1 MTLRISQFAVVCGLG
16 LLALPGV
23 VQAQAPRYQSPLSV
37 PNAPQPQ
44 LTLPVTPAITPNG
57 TVVEDVVVHVND
69 LIISRSD
76 VERAEQALA
85 EENRQPGV
93 TAADAAERQ
102 KNLLRDM
109 IDKQL
114 LLSRGKELGI
124 SADAEVIRQLDEIR
138 KQNKM
143 ATMEDL
149 EAAARQQGVSF
160 EDFKASI
167 RDRVITQMV
176 VRDEVGRRLQMTQ
189 GQEQAYYEA
198 HKQEFVQ
205 PEQIKLS
212 EILIPTPADA
222 NDAAIAQAQ
231 AKADGI
237 VAKLKAGDN
246 FEELAKANSG
256 GPTAAQGGDLGM
268 YKRGALA
275 KVLEDQTFNLKAGEW
290 TAPIRTKQGFVI
302 LKVTDHVAAGVPPL
316 KDVEPQIQEAMYT
329 DAMQPALRTYL
340 TKLREDA
347 YIDIRA
353 GYVDSGASPRE
364 TKPVFTAYA
373 PPVVKK
379 KTVQQK
385 KRFDRGTKYS
395 TAKTTAPVATPVA
408 VVTTPATTA
417 ATPTTTKATTASKP
431 AKIKREKVR
440 YGQAPRNSLPAGP
453 QETASGSDVGEGAT
467 SAAVT
472 PGGTMASAAAP
483 GTAIAPLDGSGA
495 SSSSDTGPNPLDAK
509 APPAGKTRYSARAK
523 QVNANKKATKIK
535 KANEKTVA
543 GPVAAT
549 PEEKAAEQTQAAP
562 LGLNGDTSKKKK
574 KKQPKDKNAP
584 KERLQ
589 NKAPTPPAPKPEE
602 TPSKAPDRGTPQ
614 EGTLPPSSKT
624 PDTPPPTTPQG
635 TAPMPPPATPPQQ

>member
-1 MTLRISQFAVVCGLG
+1 MLTKIRVTMTLRISQFAVVCGLS

-23 VQAQAPRYQSPLSV
+23 VQAQAPRYQSPLTM
-37 PNAPQPQ
+37 PPAPQPQ
-44 LTLPVTPAITPNG
+44 ISLPPTPAITPNG

-85 EENRQPGV
+85 QEDQQSNATPAEV
-93 TAADAAERQ
+93 AERQ

-124 SADAEVIRQLDEIR
+124 NPDAEVIRRLDEIR
-138 KQNKM
+138 KQNKL

-160 EDFKASI
+160 EDFKAGI
-167 RDRVITQMV
+167 RDTVITQTV
-176 VRDEVGRRLQMTQ
+176 VRDEVGRKLQMSEA
-189 GQEQAYYEA
+189 QEKAYYEA
-198 HKQEFVQ
+198 HKQDFMQ

-212 EILIPTPADA
+212 EILVPTPADA
-222 NDAAIAQAQ
+222 NDATIAQAKT
-231 AKADGI
+231 KAEGI
-237 VAKLKAGDN
+237 EAKLKAGGN

-275 KVLEDQTFNLKAGEW
+275 QVLEDQTFNLKAGEW
-290 TAPIRTKQGFVI
+290 TAPIRTRQGFVI
-302 LKVTDHVAAGVPPL
+302 LKVTEHVAAGVAPL
-316 KDVEPQIQEAMYT
+316 KDVEPQVQEAMYT
-329 DAMQPALRTYL
+329 EAMQPALRAYL

-347 YIDIRA
+347 AIDIRA
-353 GYVDSGASPRE
+353 GYVDSGASANE
-364 TKPVFTAYA
+364 TKPVYTAYA

-379 KTVQQK
+379 KTIQQK

-395 TAKTTAPVATPVA
+395 TTTKAAMAPAATPVA
-408 VVTTPATTA
+408 A
-417 ATPTTTKATTASKP
+417 AMTTTTKSTRKNGKP
-431 AKIKREKVR
+431 AKPQKVKREKIR
-440 YGQAPRNSLPAGP
+440 YGQAPRKSLPSGVD
-453 QETASGSDVGEGAT
+453 ETATGSDVGA
-467 SAAVT
+467 
-472 PGGTMASAAAP
+472 ASASVSAAP
-483 GTAIAPLDGSGA
+483 GAAIAPIENA
-495 SSSSDTGPNPLDAK
+495 SSSSDNGPNPLEAK
-509 APPAGKTRYSARAK
+509 SAPQGKTRYSDRAK
-523 QVNANKKATKIK
+523 AVAAEKKEKKVKKIK
-535 KANEKTVA
+535 EKVAA

-574 KKQPKDKNAP
+574 KQKRDKNAP

-589 NKAPTPPAPKPEE
+589 NKAPAPPAPLPQE

-614 EGTLPPSSKT
+614 EGTVPRTTTPPD
-624 PDTPPPTTPQG
+624 PAAPPTT
-635 TAPMPPPATPPQQ
+635 TPPTNPPQQ